1 MNESFEECLKV
12 VKAGAY
18 EARAQDSH
26 RGGTEVHS
34 VVFRKSDG
42 GIVVTHHENRD
53 SALETAAEIRAAFPW
68 VPVSIVPGMVN
79 TAEQL

>member
-1 MNESFEECLKV
+1 MNESFEDCLKSAEAAAYGACSDAKR
-12 VKAGAY
+12 KAGS
-18 EARAQDSH
+18 EI
-26 RGGTEVHS
+26 HS

>member
-1 MNESFEECLKV
+1 MNESVEEYLKA

-18 EARAQDSH
+18 DARAQDSQ

-68 VPVSIVPGMVN
+68 VPVSIVPGTVS
-79 TAEQL
+79 TAD